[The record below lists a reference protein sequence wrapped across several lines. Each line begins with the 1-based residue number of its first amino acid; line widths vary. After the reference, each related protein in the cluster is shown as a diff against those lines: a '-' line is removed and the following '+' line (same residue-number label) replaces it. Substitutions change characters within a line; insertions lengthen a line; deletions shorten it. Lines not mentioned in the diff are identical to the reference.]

1 MVIAVI
7 ILGIVFILAAAGVEI
22 EIKK

>member
-1 MVIAVI
+1 MVVAII